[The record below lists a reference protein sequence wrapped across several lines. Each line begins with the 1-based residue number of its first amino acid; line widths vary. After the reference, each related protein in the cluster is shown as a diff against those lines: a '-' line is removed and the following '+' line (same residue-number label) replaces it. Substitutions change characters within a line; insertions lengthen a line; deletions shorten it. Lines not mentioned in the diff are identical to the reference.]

1 MPATIYYDKD
11 ADLSELR
18 GKLVAVIGYGSQ
30 GHAHALNLRDSG
42 VDVIVGLR
50 QGKSWHAAES
60 DGHKVMEVAAAAK
73 QADIVMILVNDEYQS
88 ALYKEAIEPNLQPGN
103 AIAFGHGF
111 NIHFGQ
117 IIPSPDIDVFMAA
130 PKGPGH
136 LVRRVYTEG
145 KGVPCLI
152 AIHQNPTGNAK
163 NIALAYAKGIGG
175 TRAGV
180 LETSFQEE
188 TETDLFGEQAVL
200 CGGATA
206 LVKAGFETLVEAGYQ
221 PEIAYFECFH
231 ELKLI
236 VDLMYEAGIA
246 GMRYSI
252 SDTAQF
258 GDMTRGPKIIDD
270 HVRQT
275 MKETLRQIQSGEF
288 AREWI
293 LENRAGRPV
302 FRALDQ
308 RDRNHPIEQ
317 VGRQLRAMMSWVQA
331 DNIQQQAAAV
341 ADSASQTAGTEER
354 IARMEFR
361 KE

>member
-1 MPATIYYDKD
+1 MAKIYYEQD
-11 ADLSELR
+11 ADLNALK
-18 GKLVAVIGYGSQ
+18 GKTLAVIGYGNQ
-30 GHAHALNLRDSG
+30 GRNQALNLKDSG
-42 VDVIVGLR
+42 VKVIIGAR
-50 QGKSWHAAES
+50 SEKTKAQAKA
-60 DGHKVMEVAAAAK
+60 DGFEAYDSKEAAAK
-73 QADIVMILVNDEYQS
+73 ADIIQILIQDDLQGS
-88 ALYKEAIEPNLQPGN
+88 LYKNDVLPTLKAGKALM
-103 AIAFGHGF
+103 FSHGF

-117 IIPSPDIDVFMAA
+117 IVPPADVDVFMIA

-136 LVRRVYTEG
+136 LVRRVYSEG

-152 AIHQNPTGNAK
+152 AIHQNHTGDAK

-188 TETDLFGEQAVL
+188 TETDLFGEQTVL
-200 CGGATA
+200 CGGTTA
-206 LVKAGFETLVEAGYQ
+206 LVKAAFETLVDAGYQ
-221 PEIAYFECFH
+221 PEIAYFECLH

-252 SDTAQF
+252 SDTAQY
-258 GDMTRGPKIIDD
+258 GDMTRGPKIIDE
-270 HVRQT
+270 HVRET
-275 MKETLRQIQSGEF
+275 MRETLHQIQSGEF

-308 RDRNHPIEQ
+308 RDRNHAI
-317 VGRQLRAMMSWVQA
+317 
-331 DNIQQQAAAV
+331 D
-341 ADSASQTAGTEER
+341 
-354 IARMEFR
+354 R
-361 KE
+361 KSV

>member
-1 MPATIYYDKD
+1 MPATIYYDSD
-11 ADLSELR
+11 ADLAALR
-18 GKLVAVIGYGSQ
+18 GKKVAVIGYGSQ
-30 GHAHALNLRDSG
+30 GHAHALNLKESG
-42 VDVIVGLR
+42 IDVIVGLR
-50 QGKSWHAAES
+50 KGKSWDAAEG
-60 DGHKVMEVAAAAK
+60 DGHTVLPVAEAVR
-73 QADIVMILVNDEYQS
+73 QADIIMILVNDEYQA
-88 ALYKEAIEPNLQPGN
+88 ALYKESIEPNLQPGN

-117 IIPSPDIDVFMAA
+117 IVPPQDIDVFMVA

-152 AIHQNPTGNAK
+152 AIHQNHTGNAK
-163 NIALAYAKGIGG
+163 NIALAYAKAIVG

-180 LETSFQEE
+180 LETTFQEE

-200 CGGATA
+200 CGGTTA
-206 LVKAGFETLVEAGYQ
+206 LVKAAFETLVDAGYQ
-221 PEIAYFECFH
+221 PEIAYFECLH

-252 SDTAQF
+252 SDTAQY
-258 GDMTRGPKIIDD
+258 GDMTRGPKIIDE
-270 HVRQT
+270 HVRET
-275 MKETLRQIQSGEF
+275 MRETLRQIQSGEF

-308 RDRNHPIEQ
+308 RDRSHAIEQ
-317 VGRQLRAMMSWVQA
+317 VGRQLRAMMSWVRSNVA
-331 DNIQQQAAAV
+331 QQTT
-341 ADSASQTAGTEER
+341 QTTAQTQQSPTSER
-354 IARMEFR
+354 IARVEWR
-361 KE
+361 SES

>member
-1 MPATIYYDKD
+1 MPAKVYYDSD
-11 ADLSELR
+11 ADLGALR
-18 GKLVAVIGYGSQ
+18 GKKVAVIGYGSQ
-30 GHAHALNLRDSG
+30 GHAHALNLKESG
-42 VDVIVGLR
+42 VDVVVGLR
-50 QGKSWHAAES
+50 KGKSWDAAENE
-60 DGHKVMEVAAAAK
+60 GHTVLPVAEAAK
-73 QADIVMILVNDEYQS
+73 QADIVMILVNDEYQ
-88 ALYKEAIEPNLQPGN
+88 AQLYKESIEASLAPGN

-117 IIPSPDIDVFMAA
+117 IVPPSHVDVFMVA

-152 AIHQNPTGNAK
+152 AIHQNHTGSAK

-180 LETSFQEE
+180 LETTFQEE

-200 CGGATA
+200 CGGTTA
-206 LVKAGFETLVEAGYQ
+206 LVKAAFETLVDAGYQ
-221 PEIAYFECFH
+221 PEIAYFECLH

-252 SDTAQF
+252 SDTAQY
-258 GDMTRGPKIIDD
+258 GDMTRGPKIIDA

-275 MKETLRQIQSGEF
+275 MQETLRQIQSGEF
-288 AREWI
+288 AKEWI

-308 RDRNHPIEQ
+308 RDRNHAIEK
-317 VGRQLRAMMSWVQA
+317 VGRELRAMMSWVKSSVA
-331 DNIQQQAAAV
+331 QQETAQN
-341 ADSASQTAGTEER
+341 QTTEEQAQSNER
-354 IARMEFR
+354 VARVEWR
-361 KE
+361 E